1 MYTAYVTKIKN
12 IRPHPNA
19 DRLNLGECFGN
30 TVVIGKE
37 YDENTLYIYFPTDGQ
52 LSEEYATIN
61 NLVRKKDDAGNNIG
75 GYLDPVKRNVCAVRL
90 RGEKSDGLVM
100 PLSSVEYT
108 GIDVSTL
115 LEGMVIHMLNG
126 HEICTKY
133 IPRHNPQRS
142 SGREG
147 NRTRKKRVDVAPL
160 FAEHADTEQ
169 LAYNLAD
176 FHCGDHVEITL
187 KMHGTSQRTGYLPVL
202 KKFKK
207 SLLDY
212 ILRREGTPI
221 YDWDYV
227 TGTRRTVLQNY
238 DGGYYGD
245 NAFREQHSKMFEGK
259 LNKGETV
266 YYEVVGFT
274 SNGTPIM
281 GTGNN
286 ARLNDKEFI
295 KQYGEITTFSYGCE
309 ASGEKIIFGKDE
321 DGIYSLAEPAP
332 QSDLYVYRMT
342 MTNEDGF
349 VVEYTPEIMRYRCD
363 QMGVK
368 CVPAFWRGYIPENPA
383 SATDPTISAG
393 EWVQNKAEQ
402 FYDGP
407 DPIGKTHVREGVVVR
422 ILNRPKFAAYKHKNF
437 SFKVLEGIIKSN
449 AEAPDMEEAEGLI
462 EEQGE

>member
-1 MYTAYVTKIKN
+1 
-12 IRPHPNA
+12 
-19 DRLNLGECFGN
+19 
-30 TVVIGKE
+30 
-37 YDENTLYIYFPTDGQ
+37 
-52 LSEEYATIN
+52 
-61 NLVRKKDDAGNNIG
+61 
-75 GYLDPVKRNVCAVRL
+75 
-90 RGEKSDGLVM
+90 M

-147 NRTRKKRVDVAPL
+147 NRTRKKRVNVAPL

-176 FHCGDHVEITL
+176 FHCGDHIEITL

-281 GTGNN
+281 GSGNN

-349 VVEYTPEIMRYRCD
+349 TTEYTPDFMRYRCE

-368 CVPAFWRGYIPENPA
+368 CVPVFATMKLTENGGWIYRKDGTFTA
-383 SATDPTISAG
+383 VCDSDLG
-393 EWVQNKAEQ
+393 DFVQFAAEE

-407 DPIGKTHVREGVVVR
+407 DPVGKTHVREGVVVR
-422 ILNRPKFAAYKHKNF
+422 IINRPKFTAYKHKNF
-437 SFKVLEGIIKSN
+437 SFKVLEGIVKSS
-449 AEAPDMEEAEGLI
+449 AEAPDMEEADGLV
-462 EEQGE
+462 EEE